1 MIRHQ
6 DPCEHLRITEQG
18 LAFETRGGY
27 TGGGKVH
34 EEWDAAPSRNRQV
47 VDLMR
52 QRYAAATQ
60 GTMSGARIHADMI
73 GRDRGAHRDLGHI
86 GPGRAQGALLQAWT
100 RSEEHTSELQSLMR
114 I

>member
-34 EEWDAAPSRNRQV
+34 EEWNAAPSRNRQV

-52 QRYAAATQ
+52 KRYAAATQ
-60 GTMSGARIHADMI
+60 GTMSGERIHAALI
-73 GRDRGAHRDLGHI
+73 GRERGEI
-86 GPGRAQGALLQAWT
+86 GTATCRERGDQYVKNQGV
-100 RSEEHTSELQSLMR
+100 S
-114 I
+114 